1 MSPESEEQSRGP
13 RTGWYVATLWALLF
27 LALVCPLTALA
38 GEPPARL
45 TGEGF
50 SGGAALGRS
59 VLGLI
64 VVLAL
69 MFGLAWFVRRFGNA
83 GQARGRAIQVLSA
96 LPVGGRERVLLVRV
110 GDEQVL
116 IGVAPGR
123 VQALHVLERPV
134 ENINAVDATVT
145 DDSFAGRLR
154 AALGAR
160 Q

>member
-1 MSPESEEQSRGP
+1 MLLVLFA
-13 RTGWYVATLWALLF
+13 VAMP
-27 LALVCPLTALA
+27 LAAVAAEAPTRLA
-38 GEPPARL
+38 GN
-45 TGEGF
+45 GF

-69 MFGLAWFVRRFGNA
+69 MFSLAWFVRRFGA
-83 GQARGRAIQVLSA
+83 VGTARGRAIEVLST

-123 VQALHVLERPV
+123 VQALHVLERPLKD
-134 ENINAVDATVT
+134 IGAVDPTTA

-154 AALGAR
+154 AALGGR